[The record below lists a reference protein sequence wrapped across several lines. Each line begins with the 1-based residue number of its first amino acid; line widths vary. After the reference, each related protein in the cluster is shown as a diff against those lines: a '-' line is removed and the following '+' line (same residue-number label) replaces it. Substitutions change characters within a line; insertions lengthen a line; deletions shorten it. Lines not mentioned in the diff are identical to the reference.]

1 MFPQVVQRSLAG
13 EGEVDRGVKRLCHD
27 FLTVEPLQVG
37 QAVEQEG
44 GDIAGRDGRDRG
56 AVPPVAPELSREP
69 ICCAV
74 SVSHPLAAK
83 PVLHVPDLHGEKL
96 MLMRPTCSPAKTSPS
111 PTRCGP

>member
-44 GDIAGRDGRDRG
+44 GDIYPMVYYALGYYTRQSGQT
-56 AVPPVAPELSREP
+56 
-69 ICCAV
+69 
-74 SVSHPLAAK
+74 
-83 PVLHVPDLHGEKL
+83 EKI
-96 MLMRPTCSPAKTSPS
+96 
-111 PTRCGP
+111 